1 MYEQSCEIKSVRED
15 IIQDISD
22 KMSSNE
28 IYHDMSNLFKI
39 LGDYNRIRILCALNY
54 QELCVCELSLLLDMS
69 QSAISHQLRLLRNN
83 DIVKFRKK
91 NKQVFYSLQNNEI
104 INMIKKGNEYG

>member
-1 MYEQSCEIKSVRED
+1 MYEQSCEIKSVRDD
-15 IIQDISD
+15 IIQDVSD

-28 IYHDMSNLFKI
+28 KYHDIANLFKI
-39 LGDYNRIRILCALNY
+39 LGDYNRIKILCALSY

-83 DIVKFRKK
+83 NIVKFRKK

-104 INMIKKGNEYG
+104 IHIIKKGGEYG